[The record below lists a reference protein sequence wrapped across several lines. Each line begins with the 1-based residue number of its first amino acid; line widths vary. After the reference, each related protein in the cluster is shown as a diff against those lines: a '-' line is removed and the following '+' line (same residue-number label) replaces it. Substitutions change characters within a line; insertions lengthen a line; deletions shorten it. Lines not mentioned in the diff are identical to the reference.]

1 MNVNFTLN
9 GEQKSIEVEP
19 DTPLL
24 WILRDELSLTGTK
37 FGCGKAQ
44 CGACTIHFNGNATR
58 SCVMPIS
65 AVIGAEIT
73 TIEGVTSAA
82 ADALMAAWKKHDVPQ
97 CGFCQSG
104 QMMSAIN
111 LLTRNPS
118 PSDDE
123 IDAGMSGNLCRCAT
137 YTRIKKAIRE
147 ASDNLGERA

>member
-58 SCVMPIS
+58 SCVLPIS